1 MSSPIRPAVRRIR
14 ILFLGGLLISFAYS
28 MQLRRHR
35 QVEVPMPSSPP
46 AVEVGADAATLNL
59 KLVERGSEAPVSAT
73 VSVNGGAVEGE
84 RAYLEHSLRLSANR
98 HKGPIRFRPLN
109 YYFFA
114 DGTLSLKVP
123 PGRCTVEVRKG
134 YEYIPSHRTF
144 ELDQGQ
150 VLDATVSL
158 SRWIDMAALGWYS
171 GDTHIHFERT
181 GTNDDD
187 LLTLTSARDIRYA
200 FSLSMNTRGYSLGR
214 AFESWHQAH
223 GLGDGSVRNRGPYF
237 LTSGQEYRTRTLG
250 HVTILMGREYVPGA
264 GHTRSTDSGPSL
276 GVIGD
281 QARKLGG
288 AIGLNHGGYTRLE
301 ADSLALA
308 GKMDFLELLQFG
320 GYRGLGLD
328 GWYDFLNLGYRWPIV
343 GASDYPYTRE
353 LGDCLT
359 YVRASRPPTP
369 REFVEGLVRGES
381 FATSGPM
388 LRVTVNG
395 KQPGES
401 ILAEGKTGLELQVEI
416 RVSSPL
422 YPVRYV
428 DLIRNGRVVSRE
440 FAAEGRAYWELTR
453 RIEASSSGWVAVRA
467 YSDAGTEAH
476 SNPVYVYLDGK
487 LPFDDDACGQILAR
501 LDSSIRTIPEATLA
515 EQVRTLRD
523 RLARY
528 RDSGDSQGLAL
539 PSVARI
545 AEAERKRSTAG
556 PAARGATSR

>member
-1 MSSPIRPAVRRIR
+1 
-14 ILFLGGLLISFAYS
+14 
-28 MQLRRHR
+28 
-35 QVEVPMPSSPP
+35 
-46 AVEVGADAATLNL
+46 
-59 KLVERGSEAPVSAT
+59 
-73 VSVNGGAVEGE
+73 
-84 RAYLEHSLRLSANR
+84 
-98 HKGPIRFRPLN
+98 
-109 YYFFA
+109 
-114 DGTLSLKVP
+114 
-123 PGRCTVEVRKG
+123 
-134 YEYIPSHRTF
+134 
-144 ELDQGQ
+144 
-150 VLDATVSL
+150 
-158 SRWIDMAALGWYS
+158 
-171 GDTHIHFERT
+171 
-181 GTNDDD
+181 
-187 LLTLTSARDIRYA
+187 
-200 FSLSMNTRGYSLGR
+200 
-214 AFESWHQAH
+214 
-223 GLGDGSVRNRGPYF
+223 
-237 LTSGQEYRTRTLG
+237 
-250 HVTILMGREYVPGA
+250 MGREYVPGA

-281 QARKLGG
+281 QARQLGG

-528 RDSGDSQGLAL
+528 RDSGDFPG
-539 PSVARI
+539 PG
-545 AEAERKRSTAG
+545 STLRR
-556 PAARGATSR
+556 PDRGG